1 MRVAIDIRK
10 INEFGI
16 GTYIWNLI
24 RNVAFVDERNEY
36 LLIGSDRNFSELGPL
51 PPNFKQLYQLDDN
64 SFWRNHCSI
73 PLSLRRNRVDV
84 VHFPHYEAPF
94 LVPSRLIVTVHDCVH
109 LMFPPENTSKFQNY
123 RTYLQTKTVVENA
136 QHVVAVSESTKE
148 DLINIFDLPDSKIS
162 VVYNA
167 LDERSAHDHTS
178 EERRQVL
185 ERYQLKDPFVLFSG
199 KIRPHK
205 NVHRLIEAFAVL
217 KMELSDDPRYQ
228 NLKLIIIGDELSKH
242 QYLRLT
248 VVRSGVQQDVRFF
261 GFVPYPIL
269 RVFYRSAVL
278 FAFPSLYEGFGLP
291 PLEAMAN
298 NTPVIASNTSSMPEV
313 LEDAAV
319 LVNPENVFDIARG
332 MKLILT
338 DELVRQRLIQR
349 GAEQVAKYSWRV
361 AAEKVVDMYTRVAN
375 ERSVGVTTRGEE
387 GARDLTRKEHYDQ
400 YSIDHG
406 VDRGTAHSAKETG
419 LGGRKSH

>member
-1 MRVAIDIRK
+1 MRIAIDIRK
-10 INEFGI
+10 INEFGV
-16 GTYIWNLI
+16 GTYIWNLV
-24 RNVAFVDERNEY
+24 RNLAAVDNGIDY
-36 LLIGSDRNFSELGPL
+36 LLLGSNRNFHELGPL
-51 PPNFKQLYQLDDN
+51 PPNFRQLYQPDDN
-64 SFWRNHCSI
+64 TFWRNHCAI
-73 PLSLRRNRVDV
+73 PLCLRRNNVDV
-84 VHFPHYEAPF
+84 VHVPHYEAPV
-94 LVPSRLIVTVHDCVH
+94 LVPTNLVVTIHDCVH
-109 LMFPPENTSKFQNY
+109 LLFPQDDASKFQNY
-123 RTYLQTKTVVENA
+123 RTYLHTKKVVEMA

-148 DLINIFDLPDSKIS
+148 DLINIFNLPESKIS

-167 LDERSAHDHTS
+167 LDERSAHDHTP

-185 ERYQLKDPFVLFSG
+185 ERYQLKDPFILYSG

-205 NVHRLIEAFAVL
+205 NVHRLIEAFGVL

-261 GFVPYPIL
+261 GFVPHPIL
-269 RVFYRSAVL
+269 RVFYQSAVL

-298 NTPVIASNTSSMPEV
+298 STPVVASNTSSMPEV

-338 DELVRQRLIQR
+338 DDHVRNRLIQR
-349 GAEQVAKYSWRV
+349 GVEQVAKFSWRV
-361 AAEKVVDMYTRVAN
+361 AAEKVIETYRRLFEQHKAAASLRVA
-375 ERSVGVTTRGEE
+375 RTRG
-387 GARDLTRKEHYDQ
+387 L
-400 YSIDHG
+400 
-406 VDRGTAHSAKETG
+406 
-419 LGGRKSH
+419 